1 MKRTKR
7 KKNDYPWDT
16 ERYPYRQTAPYPQ
29 FTWKE
34 HVFNGGFIKLV
45 VYFLIGIFLLIGQV
59 KCFNKMVT
67 SDWEP
72 IGKREVIYTA
82 SFFTCLGGIVGWFE
96 IN

>member
-34 HVFNGGFIKLV
+34 HVFNEG
-45 VYFLIGIFLLIGQV
+45 
-59 KCFNKMVT
+59 
-67 SDWEP
+67 
-72 IGKREVIYTA
+72 
-82 SFFTCLGGIVGWFE
+82 
-96 IN
+96 